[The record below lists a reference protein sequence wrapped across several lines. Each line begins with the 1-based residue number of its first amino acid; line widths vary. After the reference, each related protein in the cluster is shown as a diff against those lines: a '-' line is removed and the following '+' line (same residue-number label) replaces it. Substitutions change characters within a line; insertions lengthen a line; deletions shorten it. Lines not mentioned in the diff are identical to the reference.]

1 MDSLGGRERE
11 RGEGSHAVQQRS
23 LQLSDC
29 ERGTEGTGVHTASPI
44 AAVILPP
51 SAELFP
57 YPTES
62 ERVSERR
69 GEQETKEGIVL
80 L

>member
-1 MDSLGGRERE
+1 MQCS
-11 RGEGSHAVQQRS
+11 AVQC
-23 LQLSDC
+23 DC
-29 ERGTEGTGVHTASPI
+29 QKEGENGCTGIYDVDILGRPI

-62 ERVSERR
+62 EAR
-69 GEQETKEGIVL
+69 GAAEGRWESKKR
-80 L
+80 

>member
-1 MDSLGGRERE
+1 MQCS
-11 RGEGSHAVQQRS
+11 AVQC
-23 LQLSDC
+23 DC
-29 ERGTEGTGVHTASPI
+29 QKEGTSAAQGFTTSTISVGRPI

-62 ERVSERR
+62 EARAAA
-69 GEQETKEGIVL
+69 EGRWESKKR
-80 L
+80 